1 MNKRENPRKS
11 NAGRASDSN
20 QRSNSPSSYGKSY
33 GNKPERK
40 SSYGN
45 ERGGNEG
52 SSSGGFRK
60 DNERGGRSS
69 GAGGGKRINFQE
81 RDKRSD
87 SRRDDNRAGGFGNSR
102 PDNRGE
108 GRSSSGGSFGNRDN
122 RSFDGDKRPAR
133 NFGDRPNPRRDDN
146 RSGDFRKPDDNR
158 GGERSYGKS
167 YGNSDSR
174 GGGDRKYDNNRSGSG
189 FGKRDGD
196 SRAGGDER
204 KSYSRPAGGG
214 FVRRDGDSR
223 SGGDERRSEGR
234 PAGGGFGR
242 RDGDSRSGGDERR
255 SGSRPYSGGGFAK
268 RDGDSRD
275 SRSGGDER
283 RSDSRPAG
291 GGFGRRDNDDRS
303 TSRERSTGDNTR
315 GRFEKRDS
323 EGRSGGERS
332 NYSSER
338 RSSDSRSG
346 EGGSSFNRR
355 DNDDRRDSRRDSK
368 PSFGTKRSY
377 GKPDNKPGKRSS
389 FGGFAGKGRAVPP
402 DYELRDLKKHS
413 DTDVIRL
420 NKYISNAG
428 ICSRREADKHI
439 EHGMISV
446 NGKVVTELGYKV
458 QRGDTVK
465 MGSKLLKPEPNVYVL
480 LNKPKDFITTT
491 EDPQERK
498 TVMTL
503 VANACQ
509 ERIYPV
515 GRLDRNTTGL
525 LLFTNDGEL
534 AEKLAHPS
542 NSMKKIYQVT
552 LDRPLSKE
560 DFEKIAKG
568 LRLEDGVA
576 KVDDLAFVSDD
587 KTVIG
592 IEIHSG
598 RNRIVRRIFEHVGY
612 KVMYL
617 DRVMYAGLTKKDL
630 PRGTWRYLDEKEVVQ
645 LKHMKN

>member
-20 QRSNSPSSYGKSY
+20 KRSNSPSSYGKSY

-45 ERGGNEG
+45 ERSGNEG
-52 SSSGGFRK
+52 SSTGGFRK
-60 DNERGGRSS
+60 DNERGGRPS
-69 GAGGGKRINFQE
+69 GGGKRISFQE

-87 SRRDDNRAGGFGNSR
+87 SRGDDKRAGGFGNSR
-102 PDNRGE
+102 PDTRGE
-108 GRSSSGGSFGNRDN
+108 GRSSSGSSFGGRENRPYDGDKRSDSRRDDKRAGGFGNSRPDTRSEGRPSSGGSFSSRENRPY
-122 RSFDGDKRPAR
+122 DGDKRPAR
-133 NFGDRPNPRRDDN
+133 TFGDRPNPRRDDN
-146 RSGDFRKPDDNR
+146 RSEGFRKSDDNR
-158 GGERSYGKS
+158 GGERSYG
-167 YGNSDSR
+167 G
-174 GGGDRKYDNNRSGSG
+174 GSG

-196 SRAGGDER
+196 SR
-204 KSYSRPAGGG
+204 PA
-214 FVRRDGDSR
+214 
-223 SGGDERRSEGR
+223 
-234 PAGGGFGR
+234 
-242 RDGDSRSGGDERR
+242 GDERR
-255 SGSRPYSGGGFAK
+255 SGSRPYSGGFGK
-268 RDGDSRD
+268 R
-275 SRSGGDER
+275 ET
-283 RSDSRPAG
+283 
-291 GGFGRRDNDDRS
+291 DDRS
-303 TSRERSTGDNTR
+303 SNRSRPSGDNR
-315 GRFEKRDS
+315 SYGGGFEKRDG
-323 EGRSGGERS
+323 ERSGGERS
-332 NYSSER
+332 NYSGER

-346 EGGSSFNRR
+346 ERGSSFNRR
-355 DNDDRRDSRRDSK
+355 DNDDRRESRSDSK
-368 PSFGTKRSY
+368 PTYGTKRSY

-402 DYELRDLKKHS
+402 DYDSRDIKKHS
-413 DTDVIRL
+413 DTDIIRL

-439 EHGMISV
+439 AHGMISV

-458 QRGDTVK
+458 QRGDSVK

-552 LDRPLSKE
+552 LERPLSKD

-576 KVDDLAFVSDD
+576 NVDDLAFVSDD
-587 KTVIG
+587 KTVVG